1 MSLWAKAQQLPSESL
16 QQIRAIY
23 GDHFPIEVRHYL
35 AQSEIEPVP
44 DNPQHE
50 QYVAGLVNS
59 LITEIENKA
68 AVVTDAEYFLTK
80 LKLAEAAKMFR
91 QRYSNNPMQLYTYVR
106 QCLATEMR
114 LVQVAGGESCHGPT
128 EFDGI

>member
-1 MSLWAKAQQLPSESL
+1 MNWFHA
-16 QQIRAIY
+16 
-23 GDHFPIEVRHYL
+23 HYL
-35 AQSEIEPVP
+35 IVGSLCSTEIEPVP

-50 QYVAGLVNS
+50 QYVAGLVNN

-91 QRYSNNPMQLYTYVR
+91 QRY
-106 QCLATEMR
+106 R
-114 LVQVAGGESCHGPT
+114 LVLCK
-128 EFDGI
+128 FKLGIYFQFNVFFFNF

>member
-1 MSLWAKAQQLPSESL
+1 M
-16 QQIRAIY
+16 
-23 GDHFPIEVRHYL
+23 HYL
-35 AQSEIEPVP
+35 IVVLLCSTEIEPVP

-50 QYVAGLVNS
+50 QYIAGLVSN

-91 QRYSNNPMQLYTYVR
+91 QRY
-106 QCLATEMR
+106 R
-114 LVQVAGGESCHGPT
+114 LVLYYLKSVIFNLSNYRVLY
-128 EFDGI
+128 F